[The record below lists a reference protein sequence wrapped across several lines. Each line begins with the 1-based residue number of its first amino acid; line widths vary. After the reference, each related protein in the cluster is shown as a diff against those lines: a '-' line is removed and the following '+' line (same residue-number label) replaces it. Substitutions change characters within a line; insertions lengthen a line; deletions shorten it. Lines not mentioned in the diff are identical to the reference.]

1 MASDLPVETRPLDAA
16 AGKPTRVRHGVVGF
30 AVALSMVTYI
40 DRVALSNSR
49 KQVATA
55 LHLSDAQ
62 KASYKAFHEA
72 RFKAVEAA
80 TTKLCGNKPDV
91 TTFEGRLAFHQS
103 LLEDRLAAAKA
114 ENPKLITFYNS
125 LDAEQK
131 NKYDKILEDMARD
144 GR

>member
-1 MASDLPVETRPLDAA
+1 MRKLGISAIVLALAAFGPGFGSAQAGTSEIEHVCAPHPDAA
-16 AGKPTRVRHGVVGF
+16 EREAKFTDKLAEH
-30 AVALSMVTYI
+30 
-40 DRVALSNSR
+40 
-49 KQVATA
+49 
-55 LHLSDAQ
+55 LHLSDSQ